1 MTTLLVNVQLFI
13 PYSLTVLE
21 RTRNGLGTE
30 AETDSNASPKH
41 PKPYVHVRNG
51 NDMRTGMTAKYTL
64 NTS

>member
-21 RTRNGLGTE
+21 RTRNGGGTE
-30 AETDSNASPKH
+30 QAS
-41 PKPYVHVRNG
+41 YGHVQDA